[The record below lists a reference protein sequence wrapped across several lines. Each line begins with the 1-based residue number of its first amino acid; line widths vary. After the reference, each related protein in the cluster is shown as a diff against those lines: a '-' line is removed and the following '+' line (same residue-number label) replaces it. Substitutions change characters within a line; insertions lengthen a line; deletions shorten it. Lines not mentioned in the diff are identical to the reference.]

1 MTKFC
6 KPLKFY
12 KIDELNV
19 QKYIIFKALTL
30 LCLHGDLY
38 QYVSTSTLKR
48 DLQ

>member
-19 QKYIIFKALTL
+19 QKYIILK
-30 LCLHGDLY
+30 HWHYYVYMDLY
-38 QYVSTSTLKR
+38 EYVSTSTLKR